1 MRNIAPNQYKNL
13 KIEAKKKSNETKK
26 QKKIILNFKGV
37 YTIFFLRHHIP
48 IKFIMVHAVRAF

>member
-13 KIEAKKKSNETKK
+13 KIEAKKVTKRRNR
-26 QKKIILNFKGV
+26 KKIILNFKGV